1 MQEQLFFSKGGTLYE
16 VAGYH
21 HYRSG
26 RDVFSHDRVMD
37 YTINGA
43 AIQRKIAKAVDFY
56 SSEYSLGDL
65 DDLLLRSFGLEP
77 SDCFEVLSRVD
88 FRLAVVLKKTKA
100 TTSIFCKTEKDPF
113 LFIRKYLLAGG
124 KIHRLRSNVN
134 SVIDFCIKQNEQR
147 KPITVESIGLFA
159 TKPGLVQSS
168 ATKEKKKS
176 ALKSVKDAYEAK
188 ERNELR
194 PIVFED
200 EYNDELRAL
209 RQSICMQAKK
219 NGGFVEVMYG
229 EQRLMIP
236 RAPFIL
242 WATRRQRK
250 DISMVWSTLSPSD
263 LKVDND
269 CQLHSDW
276 WIGAGLPLY
285 AYKLAERGFLYY
297 ALDEILFRASCN
309 VVPVVGD
316 VIMNKYH
323 LGGTPSSEQEM
334 RMIAGSYITKGLAHH
349 LPIASIIN
357 VLESKGFK
365 VSF

>member
-1 MQEQLFFSKGGTLYE
+1 MQEQLFFSKSGTLYE

-21 HYRSG
+21 YYRSG
-26 RDVFSHDRVMD
+26 RDVFLQDRVMD
-37 YTINGA
+37 YTIDGC
-43 AIQRKIAKAVDFY
+43 AIQRKIAKAIDFY
-56 SSEYSLGDL
+56 SSEFSLGDL

-88 FRLAVVLKKTKA
+88 FRLVVVLKKTKA
-100 TTSIFCKTEKDPF
+100 ATSIFCKTEKDPF

-124 KIHRLRSNVN
+124 IIHRLRSNVN
-134 SVIDFCIKQNEQR
+134 SVVDFCTKMDDKR

-159 TKPGLVQSS
+159 TKPGSVQRP
-168 ATKEKKKS
+168 APKEKKKS

-200 EYNDELRAL
+200 EYDNELRAL

-229 EQRLMIP
+229 DQRLMIP
-236 RAPFIL
+236 RTPFIL
-242 WATRRQRK
+242 WATKRQRK
-250 DISMVWSTLSPSD
+250 DVDITWSRLSPFD

-269 CQLHSDW
+269 CQFHSDW
-276 WIGAGLPLY
+276 WIGAGLPIY
-285 AYKLAERGFLYY
+285 AYKLAEKGFMYH
-297 ALDEILFRASCN
+297 ALDEVLFQASCQIA
-309 VVPVVGD
+309 PVVGD

-365 VSF
+365 VKT

>member
-1 MQEQLFFSKGGTLYE
+1 MQEQLFFSKSGTLYE

-21 HYRSG
+21 YYRSG

-56 SSEYSLGDL
+56 SSEFSLGDL

-77 SDCFEVLSRVD
+77 SECFEVLSRVD
-88 FRLAVVLKKTKA
+88 FRLVVVLKQTKA

-113 LFIRKYLLAGG
+113 LFIQKYLLRGG
-124 KIHRLRSNVN
+124 KIHRLRSNAN
-134 SVIDFCIKQNEQR
+134 SMIDFCTKPDEKR
-147 KPITVESIGLFA
+147 KPITVESVGLFA
-159 TKPGLVQSS
+159 KKPGSVQRP

-200 EYNDELRAL
+200 EYDDELRAL

-229 EQRLMIP
+229 DQRLMIP
-236 RAPFIL
+236 RTPFIL
-242 WATRRQRK
+242 WATKRQRK
-250 DISMVWSTLSPSD
+250 DVDITWSRLSPFD

-269 CQLHSDW
+269 CQFHSDW
-276 WIGAGLPLY
+276 WIGAGLPIY
-285 AYKLAERGFLYY
+285 AYKLAEKGFMYH
-297 ALDEILFRASCN
+297 ALDEVLFQASCQIA
-309 VVPVVGD
+309 PVVGD

-365 VSF
+365 VET